1 MSEYKSEQ
9 EKIKE
14 LEDKI
19 HDLRM
24 SKLLQIEYISEKSKN
39 VVEKLAELDV
49 DLKKAQDKLTGDE
62 NGKGACDLKEVR
74 RWEVIIKCIKNRR
87 DILTGYKAVLHEA
100 RLSIRLIMGQ
110 ENQLILRKV
119 QLEASG

>member
-19 HDLRM
+19 HELRM
-24 SKLLQIEYISEKSKN
+24 EKLLKIEYITEKSKH
-39 VVEKLAELDV
+39 VIEKLAELDE
-49 DLKKAQDKLTGDE
+49 DLKKAQEKLTGGD
-62 NGKGACDLKEVR
+62 NGEDACDLKEVR

-100 RLSIRLIMGQ
+100 RLSIRLVMLQ
-110 ENQLILRKV
+110 ENQLTLRKV